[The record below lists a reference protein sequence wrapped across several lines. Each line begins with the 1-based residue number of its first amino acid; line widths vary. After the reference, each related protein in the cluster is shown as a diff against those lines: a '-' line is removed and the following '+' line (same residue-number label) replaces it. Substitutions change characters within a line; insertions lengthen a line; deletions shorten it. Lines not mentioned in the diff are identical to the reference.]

1 MGSWAGHGVQFEE
14 GLSTM
19 RDLIRANRY
28 RVATLPHTGLMMG
41 RGEAYWNI
49 APGFVDTC
57 RLPHLDPA
65 VSDPSKVDP
74 MWWKGLGNAT
84 VMNGQQFESKLLCVV
99 VICRPIRVSCERDK
113 VCARAHGRA
122 GAAGDPPAPTSQR

>member
-1 MGSWAGHGVQFEE
+1 MLESLRPTWHLLEDIVIEVQVGSWAGHGVQFEE

-49 APGFVDTC
+49 APGFVETC
-57 RLPHLDPA
+57 RLPH
-65 VSDPSKVDP
+65 
-74 MWWKGLGNAT
+74 
-84 VMNGQQFESKLLCVV
+84 
-99 VICRPIRVSCERDK
+99 
-113 VCARAHGRA
+113 
-122 GAAGDPPAPTSQR
+122 TSTLR